1 MWLLV
6 AVVVVGVAKG
16 AASQCWEH
24 PSCQELNSESSVM
37 VTLFFFGGL
46 TLLIFMFIF
55 IMLYLWWLQKMFV
68 SSSCQEAS
76 SLLHVTL

>member
-55 IMLYLWWLQKMFV
+55 IMLYLWRLQKMFV